1 MKYLFKKGN
10 PVISNYDDINE
21 EDIFT
26 DEGVPNEEL
35 PFDFEE
41 EFIENN
47 DNDDMFKTI
56 NVEDFMNIVD
66 LDEEEYDENYD
77 EVNDEDLEKLKK
89 ITQNEE
95 DLISIKDTSNNYNRF
110 TQEQKNEI
118 DIELDNVLNTIYDY
132 ISAEK
137 VKSTITQSYIS
148 YLYDLIGYNRLIEFL
163 KDISSKLEF
172 YNVYLNET
180 IIGFIDG
187 KFSIDDLRR

>member
-26 DEGVPNEEL
+26 DEGIPNEEL

-118 DIELDNVLNTIYDY
+118 DIELDNILNTIYDY

>member
-47 DNDDMFKTI
+47 NNDDMFKTI

-77 EVNDEDLEKLKK
+77 EVNDEDLEKLKQ
-89 ITQNEE
+89 ITQSDE
-95 DLISIKDTSNNYNRF
+95 DLISIKDISNDYNKF

-187 KFSIDDLRR
+187 KFSIDDLRS

>member
-1 MKYLFKKGN
+1 MKYLFNKGN
-10 PVISNYDDINE
+10 PIISNYDDINE

-26 DEGVPNEEL
+26 DNGVPNEEL

-41 EFIENN
+41 QFINN
-47 DNDDMFKTI
+47 KEDNDDMFKTI

-66 LDEEEYDENYD
+66 LDDEYNENYD
-77 EVNDEDLEKLKK
+77 EVNDEDLEKLKQ
-89 ITQNEE
+89 ITQSDE